1 MGIRLTDNLGVPLT
15 DDVTGQTLG
24 ENDPVGPTGSF
35 MYVVFN
41 TCVALVAAV
50 AVMAMPW

>member
-1 MGIRLTDNLGVPLT
+1 MAILTDNSGNALT
-15 DDVTGQTLG
+15 DNSGNALVDDV
-24 ENDPVGPTGSF
+24 PVPPPTTNF